1 MTRKKE
7 PFVPSK
13 QSRVLDISHPDG
25 ANTGLGAQPPPSLT
39 LFNSLREREERRKL
53 LSSLISLPDTEIL
66 ANQGSSEIFQ
76 GERGR
81 GMSKALPQT
90 SFLRHQCADY
100 YCINGFAPHCLI
112 SAQNRWGDPAH
123 ALRVP
128 LFPLTHIHSLSL
140 SLPTLPSLSFY
151 ILLNPY

>member
-7 PFVPSK
+7 QFVPSK

-112 SAQNRWGDPAH
+112 SAQNRWATQRT
-123 ALRVP
+123 LCVC
-128 LFPLTHIHSLSL
+128 
-140 SLPTLPSLSFY
+140 LPSLSQHIHPLSHCLRFPRS
-151 ILLNPY
+151 LSTFS